1 VRSSRSSAAIAAAP
15 EIVPSLLVPDASVIV
30 KWTLPGG
37 AEPAAE
43 RALGVLA
50 EWQAGEVDLVVPS
63 LWRYEVANVLA
74 RKAPRNAV
82 DLLEGLLALDLPTVD
97 LDTNLLGEALNIALR
112 STMPPITPSR
122 SASVARFSRRR
133 GLLSSH
139 QASRRDRASAALIS
153 GIWSASRGSGPPHQQ
168 AGTVP
173 G

>member
-112 STMPPITPSR
+112 FVG
-122 SASVARFSRRR
+122 ASVYDAAYHALALGVGGTFLTADEVYFRRTR
-133 GLLSSH
+133 RLGGIELL
-139 QASRRDRASAALIS
+139 R
-153 GIWSASRGSGPPHQQ
+153 P
-168 AGTVP
+168 
-173 G
+173 

>member
-1 VRSSRSSAAIAAAP
+1 
-15 EIVPSLLVPDASVIV
+15 VPSLLVPDASVIV

-112 STMPPITPSR
+112 FVG
-122 SASVARFSRRR
+122 ASVYDAAYHALALGVGGTFLTQTRSTFVAPGVSE
-133 GLLSSH
+133 GSSFCGPDLRYLVGVPWVRTAAP
-139 QASRRDRASAALIS
+139 ASRNRSGLDGAL
-153 GIWSASRGSGPPHQQ
+153 R
-168 AGTVP
+168 VV
-173 G
+173 